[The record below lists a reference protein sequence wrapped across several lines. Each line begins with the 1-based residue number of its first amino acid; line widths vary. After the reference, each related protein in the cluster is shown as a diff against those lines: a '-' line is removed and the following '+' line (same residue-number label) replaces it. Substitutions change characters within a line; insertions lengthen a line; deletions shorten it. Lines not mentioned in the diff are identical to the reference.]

1 MTLPASLGRL
11 ERTTR
16 DGLAV
21 TVVDVPE
28 ASRFEARV
36 DDTVA
41 AYAEY
46 TLDGDHVVFVHT
58 LTEPDWG
65 GRGIASVLAAGAI
78 ELVRAAGRRVVPRC
92 PFIADWIHRHPE
104 AADLVD
110 HRHQRLIRPFTPSEE
125 TP

>member
-1 MTLPASLGRL
+1 MTRPASLGRL

-21 TVVDVPE
+21 TVVDVPD

-41 AYAEY
+41 AYAQY

-58 LTEPDWG
+58 VTEPDWG
-65 GRGIASVLAAGAI
+65 GRGIGSALAAGAL
-78 ELVRAAGRRVVPRC
+78 E
-92 PFIADWIHRHPE
+92 RHPD

>member
-1 MTLPASLGRL
+1 MTPPPSLGR
-11 ERTTR
+11 RDHPTR

-28 ASRFEARV
+28 ASRFEAQV
-36 DDTVA
+36 DGAVA

-46 TLDGDHVVFVHT
+46 TLDGDDVVFVHT

-65 GRGIASVLAAGAI
+65 GRGIATVLAAGAL

-110 HRHQRLIRPFTPSEE
+110 ERHRRLIRPFTPEE